1 MFLANIFFTRE
12 NILFLSEVDTF
23 WSLAF
28 NEALKCFDEAPVSTG
43 VTFIGAAMIFILILN
58 TNLKN

>member
-1 MFLANIFFTRE
+1 MFLANIFFTKE
-12 NILFLSEVDTF
+12 NILFLSEADTF

-28 NEALKCFDEAPVSTG
+28 NEALKRFDEAPVSTG
-43 VTFIGAAMIFILILN
+43 VTFIGAAMILILN